1 MKKEEQKYLNSD
13 INERIVKNI
22 NILLEANGINL
33 YQFRKALRENEE
45 YTLSYPYLN
54 KIMNHPKENSM
65 PLVYLMQCCDFLGIP
80 LDTLVNSTL
89 TPDKCII
96 NSNSKLEKLIDTSK
110 VIKKYKQNMIDKEK
124 TTLNEERTLSMD
136 DKTPQ
141 DSLFVTN
148 PNNKLFSSVMQMYY
162 CYFYPTVSSENK
174 TIDSMLKGTLSF
186 EPNGEECKVVL
197 KIDTKKEKNN
207 NVVYKTYEG
216 TAVIS
221 STVHNVHCTLR
232 SEEIGEYCY
241 IIFRHF
247 HLNYAL
253 QDCHMASVLSTSS
266 AGSSRKRYPTVLR
279 MFLSREEISTED
291 LKFLAPHL
299 WLNYSQITISEEG
312 LLALKEVSSDYSGIV
327 EDLFNKAAQEYMF
340 LFKEKDVV
348 SLAKNYLGDT
358 EVNRFLTELRLQ
370 SYAYRYNKVS
380 DTVESSVRELLIS
393 LGYYKNNT

>member
-1 MKKEEQKYLNSD
+1 MKKEEQASLNSE
-13 INERIVKNI
+13 INERIVHNI
-22 NILLEANGINL
+22 KILLKANGINL
-33 YQFRKALRENEE
+33 YQLQRALQDSEE
-45 YTLSYPYLN
+45 FTICYSYLN
-54 KIMNHPKENSM
+54 RIINHTKENSM
-65 PLVYLMQCCDFLGIP
+65 PLVYLMQCCDFFGIS
-80 LDTLVNSTL
+80 LDTMVCSSL
-89 TPDKCII
+89 TQEECII
-96 NSNSKLEKLIDTSK
+96 KANSGLKKLIDTSE
-110 VIKKYKQNMIDKEK
+110 VIKKYKQNSIGKEK
-124 TTLNEERTLSMD
+124 TLSNETVTLSSEEMSSHN
-136 DKTPQ
+136 
-141 DSLFVTN
+141 SLFVTD
-148 PNNKLFSSVMQMYY
+148 PNSILFSSVMQTYY
-162 CYFYPTVSSENK
+162 CYFYPTVSSENR

-186 EPNGEECKVVL
+186 EPNGDECKVVL
-197 KIDTKKEKNN
+197 KIDTKKKKNN

-266 AGSSRKRYPTVLR
+266 AGSGRERYPTVLR
-279 MFLSREEISTED
+279 MFLSREEIRTED

-312 LLALKEVSSDYSGIV
+312 LLALKDISSDYSGIV
-327 EDLFNKAAQEYMF
+327 EDLFNKADQEYMF

-348 SLAKNYLGDT
+348 SLAKNYLDNT

-380 DTVESSVRELLIS
+380 DTVETSVRDLLIS